1 MGKPLSFAKSVHSSE
16 KRSRQVGATKT
27 MLVLLAVWSIFLA
40 GYVRAAA
47 GANYIEVSDKGAV
60 DWSNGII
67 EAVGVGGRPPNPVN
81 EAQAR
86 AVAERSADIS
96 ARNNLVEL
104 VRDIRIDSKT
114 RVADYIRAWEI
125 SNEDLEAQLR
135 KARVVDLSYAQDDEV
150 KVTVTIKLNGAL
162 ADLILPKSILPIT
175 AVEQPQTPGR
185 KEESFTGLIVDCR
198 GFSLQ
203 PAMVPLVADEEGE
216 VVYGPAFVSRDH
228 AAEKG
233 VVCYVRG
240 LASAQVHP
248 RVAPRP
254 LVVRGIQTFK
264 DRPSDIMISNADAA
278 KIRGVA
284 SNLSFLHQCKVV
296 VVVD

>member
-1 MGKPLSFAKSVHSSE
+1 VGTGK
-16 KRSRQVGATKT
+16 TI
-27 MLVLLAVWSIFLA
+27 LVSLAVSSMFLVANA
-40 GYVRAAA
+40 GAAA
-47 GANYIEVSDKGAV
+47 GANYIAISNTGSV

-86 AVAERSADIS
+86 ALAERSADIS
-96 ARNNLVEL
+96 ARNNLLEL
-104 VRDIRIDSKT
+104 VRGIRIDSKT
-114 RVADYIRAWEI
+114 RVSDHIGTGEI
-125 SNEDLEAQLR
+125 SREDLEAMLR
-135 KARVVDLSYAQDDEV
+135 KAQVVDLSYHQDDEV

-175 AVEQPQTPGR
+175 AVEQHRAPGL
-185 KEESFTGLIVDCR
+185 KEASFTGLILDCR

-203 PAMVPLVADEEGE
+203 PAMVPRVVDEEGE
-216 VVYGPAFVSRDH
+216 VVYGPAFVSRDY
-228 AAEKG
+228 AAERG
-233 VVCYVRG
+233 VVCYMRG
-240 LASAQVHP
+240 LASAQIRP

-254 LVVRGIQTFK
+254 LVVRGIKTLK
-264 DRPSDIMISNADAA
+264 DRPSDIMISNADAD

-296 VVVD
+296 IVVD

>member
-1 MGKPLSFAKSVHSSE
+1 
-16 KRSRQVGATKT
+16 VGERKT
-27 MLVLLAVWSIFLA
+27 ILVLLAVWSVFIV
-40 GYVRAAA
+40 GYARAAA
-47 GANYIEVSDKGAV
+47 GANYIELSNKGEV

-67 EAVGVGGRPPNPVN
+67 EAAGVGGRPPNPVN

-86 AVAERSADIS
+86 AVAERGAETS
-96 ARNNLVEL
+96 ARDNLVEL
-104 VRDIRIDSKT
+104 VKEIRIDSKT
-114 RVADYIRAWEI
+114 RVADCIRAGEI
-125 SNEDLEAQLR
+125 SNDDLEALVR
-135 KARVVDLSYAQDDEV
+135 KALVVDLSYPQDNEARI
-150 KVTVTIKLNGAL
+150 TVAMKLNGAL

-175 AVEQPQTPGR
+175 AVEQPQSPSR
-185 KEESFTGLIVDCR
+185 KEGSFTGLILDCR

-203 PAMVPLVADEEGE
+203 PAMVPLVADEDGQ

-233 VVCYVRG
+233 AVCYVRE
-240 LASAQVHP
+240 LASAQAHP

-254 LVVRGIQTFK
+254 LVVRGIHTLK
-264 DRPSDIMISNADAA
+264 NRPSDVMISNADAD

-284 SNLSFLHQCKVV
+284 SNLSFLHQGKVV